1 MVEKLQKL
9 IFDGK
14 YMEARELANQ
24 MYEYGEQSE
33 NFWILNA
40 ELYRIEGQRD
50 TEHACITRG
59 LQKNACN
66 YELYYMLGEYYK
78 SVNINQAY
86 LCMEQAEYY
95 CSQEKDLNMIRT
107 AKNEIAQSGK
117 CQVHPLSIVILSY
130 NIRDIM
136 IGCIESIRNTCPKES
151 YELVVVDNASTDG
164 VIDWLR
170 EQKDIVLQCN
180 TENKGFA
187 EGCNQGIRMSKVFN
201 DIMLLNNDTIV
212 PPNAIFW
219 LRMGLYERETVGA
232 VGPLTNYAGN
242 DQQILGEYK
251 TKEEY
256 LKLAEEVCLPDPN
269 PYEHKVWLVGFAILI
284 KRSALDK
291 VGGLDTRYTWG
302 NYEDNDYGMMLS
314 KEGYELLLCY
324 NSFIY
329 HYGSLNMAKDKQK
342 YMAYQKKNKEKLQKK
357 WKFDS
362 TKYDQVNQEYIKE
375 ITEDSKQPIN
385 ILQIDCGWGAT
396 LARIKYLYPAAKV
409 YGIEESENVATF
421 GNYLAEIIVGI
432 ADKLQLP
439 YPEKYFDYI
448 FLGQEEESIENLR
461 EIRRKLKKYLK
472 QTGRFIGGENM
483 DREWEFLTSPE
494 EYKEIVIDH
503 QEEIKQ
509 YLKQIDECLK
519 NKTAS
524 SITEYLHIMQKKDV
538 LDKFLWCVPEIA
550 YAHIF
555 SIITIKEVQ
564 KRADVCYLLNGSSVK
579 ELTRVLKRVEFRI
592 WEVEF
597 DRTTEAEQHLYE
609 TMQQYYITPE
619 AMSCIIVISAMDKC
633 DVFITLSCIYIDHQ
647 DAEGAIALLEY
658 SLEWYPEDERILQV
672 LSKLC
677 RKTGKI
683 ELAEKCEGKLKCV
696 QQ

>member
-1 MVEKLQKL
+1 M
-9 IFDGK
+9 
-14 YMEARELANQ
+14 
-24 MYEYGEQSE
+24 
-33 NFWILNA
+33 
-40 ELYRIEGQRD
+40 
-50 TEHACITRG
+50 
-59 LQKNACN
+59 
-66 YELYYMLGEYYK
+66 
-78 SVNINQAY
+78 
-86 LCMEQAEYY
+86 
-95 CSQEKDLNMIRT
+95 
-107 AKNEIAQSGK
+107 
-117 CQVHPLSIVILSY
+117 
-130 NIRDIM
+130 
-136 IGCIESIRNTCPKES
+136 
-151 YELVVVDNASTDG
+151 
-164 VIDWLR
+164 
-170 EQKDIVLQCN
+170 
-180 TENKGFA
+180 
-187 EGCNQGIRMSKVFN
+187 
-201 DIMLLNNDTIV
+201 
-212 PPNAIFW
+212 
-219 LRMGLYERETVGA
+219 
-232 VGPLTNYAGN
+232 
-242 DQQILGEYK
+242 
-251 TKEEY
+251 
-256 LKLAEEVCLPDPN
+256 
-269 PYEHKVWLVGFAILI
+269 
-284 KRSALDK
+284 
-291 VGGLDTRYTWG
+291 
-302 NYEDNDYGMMLS
+302 
-314 KEGYELLLCY
+314 
-324 NSFIY
+324 
-329 HYGSLNMAKDKQK
+329 
-342 YMAYQKKNKEKLQKK
+342 
-357 WKFDS
+357 
-362 TKYDQVNQEYIKE
+362 
-375 ITEDSKQPIN
+375 
-385 ILQIDCGWGAT
+385 QIDCGWGAT

-503 QEEIKQ
+503 QEEIQQ